1 MSVRLAGRKIGFL
14 ALRRSIFHMTKATSK
29 FRSSID
35 ISSLGDHPKMLQ
47 TLRKGRVVNV
57 D

>member
-14 ALRRSIFHMTKATSK
+14 APRRSIFHMTKAASK
-29 FRSSID
+29 FRRSIR
-35 ISSLGDHPKMLQ
+35 ISSLGDHPKILQ
-47 TLRKGRVVNV
+47 TLRKGRGVYV